1 MPDVGTVSLEK
12 KRLCNHFA
20 ASTPLEDLIMV
31 TSTCLKNEIP
41 LCSLQDIEEGHSI
54 EMVIQ
59 DRPLFA
65 VRKANSI
72 YAYWNICPHRGS
84 PLNWSPNQF
93 LSIDQQTIQCAF
105 HGALFE
111 IDSGLCILGPCSGD
125 HLQAIDVHQ
134 NGQDFV
140 ISAGQKLPPAPV
152 NLRAQAL
159 ADLEDK
165 E

>member
-1 MPDVGTVSLEK
+1 LVIFFAK
-12 KRLCNHFA
+12 NKRPLNYFA
-20 ASTPLEDLIMV
+20 IPTPLKGLIMV

-41 LCSLQDIEEGHSI
+41 LCSLNDLEEGHSI
-54 EMVIQ
+54 EMVVQ

-65 VRKANSI
+65 VRKANAI

-125 HLQAIDVHQ
+125 YLRAIELHQ
-134 NGQDFV
+134 NGQDFA
-140 ISAGQKLPPAPV
+140 ISAGQELPSAPV